1 MEEVACTI
9 KCEENNINVS
19 FVLFANIRLYEVFF
33 VFFVLVSMI
42 FFLNSAGIIIFLI
55 SFLLYLFD
63 K

>member
-9 KCEENNINVS
+9 KCEENNINDSV
-19 FVLFANIRLYEVFF
+19 VMYANFRLYEVFF
-33 VFFVLVSMI
+33 VFFVLGSMI
-42 FFLNSAGIIIFLI
+42 FFLNCPGIIIFLI